1 MSVRVRHSQ
10 SSQSESPRV
19 LLSSII
25 ISCVVDSS
33 CQHSYRHQAGTVPQK
48 LSLLLFMS
56 YAQCPMKNNKKDKC
70 EFTGSCVSDSIRTVA
85 AEMGGGTF
93 HESLD

>member
-10 SSQSESPRV
+10 SSQFESPRV
-19 LLSSII
+19 LLSSHHHL
-25 ISCVVDSS
+25 CVVDSS
-33 CQHSYRHQAGTVPQK
+33 CQQSYRHQAGTVPQ
-48 LSLLLFMS
+48 SCHSFYS
-56 YAQCPMKNNKKDKC
+56 CHVPMKNNKDKC